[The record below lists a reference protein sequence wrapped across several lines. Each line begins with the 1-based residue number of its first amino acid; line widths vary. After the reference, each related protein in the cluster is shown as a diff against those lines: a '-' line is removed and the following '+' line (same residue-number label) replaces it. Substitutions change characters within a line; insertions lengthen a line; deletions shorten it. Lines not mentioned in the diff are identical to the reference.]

1 MAVLYIHFNT
11 EEKMKVNLNVSFKDY
26 KGQPILE
33 NGNEVII
40 ADYVAK
46 DLFTLAQL
54 DGKPVD
60 ADKMLLAY
68 KLSTRIVGNPNEVE
82 LTSEEITFIKEIMS
96 KSLVVGCYGQLVD
109 ILENN

>member
-1 MAVLYIHFNT
+1 
-11 EEKMKVNLNVSFKDY
+11 MKVNLNQSFMDY
-26 KGQPILE
+26 KGQPIIE
-33 NGNEVII
+33 KDKDGNGHETNI

-46 DLFTLAQL
+46 NLFMLAQL
-54 DGKPVD
+54 DGKPVE

-68 KLSTRIVGNPNEVE
+68 KLSTRIVKNPSDVE
-82 LTSEEITFIKEIMS
+82 LTSEEITFIKEVMS